1 MAGLLV
7 NGEWKTKEQFAD
19 DDGQYK
25 RNESQFRNW
34 LTANGSE
41 GPDGKKGFV
50 AKENR
55 YHLYV
60 SYACPWAHRTLIFLN
75 LKGLSEY
82 IDVSVVH
89 PYMGEKGWHFD
100 ADFKGATGDRL
111 YGCSHMHE
119 LYTKAKSDYT
129 GKVTVPVL
137 WDKEEETIVSNESA
151 DIIRMLNNAF
161 DEITGNTK
169 DYYPD
174 DLKSEI
180 DDINNRVYGAIN
192 NGVYKAG
199 FATDQDVYNKE
210 VIKLFESLDWVE
222 SILSDQRQFLIGDHL
237 TEADIRLL
245 TTLLRF
251 DAVYVTHFKCNLKML
266 SDYKH
271 IQAYLERLYNMPEIK
286 PTVHMDHIK
295 THYYTSHPSVNPS
308 GIIPKGPV
316 LGWLEN

>member
-41 GPDGKKGFV
+41 GPDGKKGFA

-75 LKGLSEY
+75 LKGLNKY

-180 DDINNRVYGAIN
+180 DDVNDRVYGAIN

-199 FATDQDVYNKE
+199 FATDQDIYNKE
-210 VIKLFESLDWVE
+210 VTKLFESLDWVE
-222 SILSDQRQFLIGDHL
+222 SILSDQRQFLIGEHL

-266 SDYKH
+266 SDYKY

-286 PTVHMDHIK
+286 STVHMDHIK